1 MAKAS
6 FKQEAEDNLSVD
18 ESTVWR
24 TIKLFELKGTV
35 SKRPYPRRKQ
45 KKMTDTVK
53 LLILNLIVDNPGIY
67 LREVQ
72 DELYSLAGI
81 DISITSICNF
91 LKESGFTRQK
101 MRKIARQRDYQLRN
115 DFISD
120 VSIYQRHMLVFVDE
134 TGTDRRDCL
143 RKYAYSQRQ

>member
-1 MAKAS
+1 MASCESSRSYAYS
-6 FKQEAEDNLSVD
+6 EDLRWKIVWQKLALNKKLKEIASVD

-91 LKESGFTRQK
+91 LKESSFTRQK
-101 MRKIARQRDYQLRN
+101 
-115 DFISD
+115 
-120 VSIYQRHMLVFVDE
+120 
-134 TGTDRRDCL
+134 
-143 RKYAYSQRQ
+143 